1 MPRYDVYS
9 DRVSAAFVVSDP
21 VDWGRDIQVCFQLSF
36 LFLFY
41 FCILFFAY
49 SAVLIYWGMLS
60 MDVQH
65 MLVIRVGTCSGLRNL
80 ILN

>member
-1 MPRYDVYS
+1 MF
-9 DRVSAAFVVSDP
+9 SA
-21 VDWGRDIQVCFQLSF
+21 
-36 LFLFY
+36 LFFI
-41 FCILFFAY
+41 FILFFAY